1 MFYKFT
7 SMPETNGYEWTEVIA
22 LAWNAPRNSRL
33 DRDVKTVVMD
43 VEKRDLKVI
52 SQPSS
57 PKGLYFLSLTRMLT
71 IYSTR
76 FQNAS
81 VLFSVGFF
89 FLFSL
94 FLYFGHLLATTVA
107 NLSVRTTRNQFVR

>member
-1 MFYKFT
+1 
-7 SMPETNGYEWTEVIA
+7 MPETNGYEWTEVIA

-76 FQNAS
+76 FQKANGENIWA
-81 VLFSVGFF
+81 VGFF
-89 FLFSL
+89 FLVF
-94 FLYFGHLLATTVA
+94 YV
-107 NLSVRTTRNQFVR
+107 FVFWIPASYNMRQLRSADPEPISEVTIK